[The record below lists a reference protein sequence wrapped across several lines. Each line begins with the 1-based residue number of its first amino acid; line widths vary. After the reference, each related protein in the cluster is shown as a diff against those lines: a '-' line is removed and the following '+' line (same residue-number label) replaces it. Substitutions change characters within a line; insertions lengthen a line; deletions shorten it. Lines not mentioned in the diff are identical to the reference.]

1 MTTSTIPSQ
10 RAKLDDLQVG
20 DTIPDLQVPPI
31 SRRTLAIYAGA
42 SGDHHPLHVDSDYA
56 REAGLGDVFA
66 HGMLSAAYLGRLITN
81 WAGQGRLRTLK
92 MRFTGITHLRDAP
105 HCTGR
110 VSERFEENGEARLR
124 VEMVCANQDG
134 EQKIVGEAVVAIA

>member
-1 MTTSTIPSQ
+1 MTTTTNLAHHATLAELQPGDDIPELRVS
-10 RAKLDDLQVG
+10 
-20 DTIPDLQVPPI
+20 PI

-42 SGDHHPLHVDSDYA
+42 SGDHHPLHIDSDYA

-66 HGMLSAAYLGRLITN
+66 HGMLSAAYLGRLVTN
-81 WAGQGRLRTLK
+81 WAGQDRLRSLK

-124 VEMVCANQDG
+124 VEMVCANQNG
-134 EQKIVGEAVVAIA
+134 EQKIVGEAIVAIA

>member
-1 MTTSTIPSQ
+1 MTRHATLADFQP
-10 RAKLDDLQVG
+10 G
-20 DTIPDLQVPPI
+20 DTVPDLQVPAI
-31 SRRTLAIYAGA
+31 TRRTLAIYAGA
-42 SGDHHPLHVDSDYA
+42 SGDHHPLHIDSDYA

-66 HGMLSAAYLGRLITN
+66 HGMLSAAYLGRLVTN
-81 WAGQGRLRTLK
+81 WAGAGRLRTLK

-110 VSERFEENGEARLR
+110 VSERFEHNGETRLR
-124 VEMVCANQDG
+124 VEIACANQDG

>member
-1 MTTSTIPSQ
+1 MTRHATLGDFQP
-10 RAKLDDLQVG
+10 G
-20 DTIPDLQVPPI
+20 DTIPDLQVPAI
-31 SRRTLAIYAGA
+31 TRRTLAIYAGA
-42 SGDHHPLHVDSDYA
+42 SGDHHPLHIDSDYA

-66 HGMLSAAYLGRLITN
+66 HGMLSAAYLGRLVTN
-81 WAGQGRLRTLK
+81 WAGAGRLRTLK

-110 VSERFEENGEARLR
+110 VSERFEQNGETHLR
-124 VEMVCANQDG
+124 VEIACANQDG